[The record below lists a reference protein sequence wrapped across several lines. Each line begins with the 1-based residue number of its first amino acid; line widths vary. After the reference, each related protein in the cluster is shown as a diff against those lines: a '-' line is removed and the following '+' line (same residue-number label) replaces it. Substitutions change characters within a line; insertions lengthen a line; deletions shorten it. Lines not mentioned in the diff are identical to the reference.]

1 MSNSNKQPKTTTP
14 TDADLKGNPGI
25 GTSKGTTGET
35 PDDMEANLADS
46 TFEGDS
52 ESGTNPQGGIDKS
65 DANRGP
71 TDRP

>member
-1 MSNSNKQPKTTTP
+1 MSNSNKQPKTTVP

-25 GTSKGTTGET
+25 GTSKGTAGET
-35 PDDMEANLADS
+35 ADELEANLADS

-52 ESGTNPQGGIDKS
+52 ESGTNAQGGIDKS
-65 DANRGP
+65 EANKGP

>member
-1 MSNSNKQPKTTTP
+1 MSSSSKQPKTTVP

-25 GTSKGTTGET
+25 GTSKGTSGET
-35 PDDMEANLADS
+35 PADLEADLADS

-52 ESGTNPQGGIDKS
+52 ESGTNAQGGIDKS
-65 DANRGP
+65 DADRGP